1 MKTMGKQR
9 ILLAHDHTIL
19 REGLR
24 SLFAS
29 ETDLEVVGEA
39 ENGREAIRLTEEQRP
54 SLVLLDINL
63 PIINGLE
70 VTRSI
75 KRLDSEVKI
84 IAHTDHKTDE
94 CIHAMFEAGADGY
107 SLKNDSFADLL
118 IAIRYVL
125 RGNLF
130 MSPEICRSVINGY
143 VTMTKSL
150 APLNPRNCLTN
161 REREILQLIAEGYK
175 NKEIAEQLFISI
187 KTIEKHRANLT
198 RKLDL
203 HGGPALTKY
212 AVEHGLVSG

>member
-1 MKTMGKQR
+1 METMGKHR
-9 ILLAHDHTIL
+9 ILLAHDHKIL

-29 ETDLEVVGEA
+29 ESDLDVAGEA
-39 ENGREAIRLTEEQRP
+39 ENGCEAVRLTEELRP
-54 SLVLLDINL
+54 SLVLIDINL

-70 VTRSI
+70 VTRAI
-75 KRLDSEVKI
+75 KRFNSEVKV
-84 IAHTDHKTDE
+84 IAHTDQKTDE
-94 CIHAMFEAGADGY
+94 CIRAMFEAGADGY
-107 SLKNDSFADLL
+107 SLKDDSYADLL

-130 MSPEICRSVINGY
+130 MSAEICRSVINGY
-143 VTMTKSL
+143 VTLAKSL
-150 APLNPRNCLTN
+150 APLSRVDSLTN

-175 NKEIAEQLFISI
+175 NKEIAEHLFISV